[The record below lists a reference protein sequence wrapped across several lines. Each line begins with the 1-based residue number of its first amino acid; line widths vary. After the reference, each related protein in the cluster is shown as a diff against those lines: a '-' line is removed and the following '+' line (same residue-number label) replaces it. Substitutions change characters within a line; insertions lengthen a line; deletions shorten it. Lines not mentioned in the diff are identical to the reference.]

1 MSFHPTTTTSSAS
14 YDKEKPLSQKFEV
27 LDSRN
32 HPRSTRMRGLYPP
45 KITLKLFRIR
55 TFTFKL
61 PSFKSY
67 VTPFGTEIG
76 CFPILERLLFRSVV
90 ERPDSIVKVVRVV
103 VRDADLET
111 VGVPTNPL
119 VRWLSIM
126 AAIFIVARIK
136 VCGFYSRARTFSV
149 RKLAFLFLSAGPKLF
164 FWSLASAFASL
175 SNSQKY
181 ESHFA
186 KNLSFCT
193 TKQQRSTHTHTR
205 VAYK

>member
-1 MSFHPTTTTSSAS
+1 MSFHPTTTSAS
-14 YDKEKPLSQKFEV
+14 ASFDKEKPPLSQKFEV

-103 VRDADLET
+103 VRDADFET

-136 VCGFYSRARTFSV
+136 VCGFYSRARVPFQKIELCPFFIRRPKTF
-149 RKLAFLFLSAGPKLF
+149 FLVSR
-164 FWSLASAFASL
+164 
-175 SNSQKY
+175 NSQKY

-193 TKQQRSTHTHTR
+193 TKQQRNTHTHTR

>member
-45 KITLKLFRIR
+45 KITLKLYRIR

-136 VCGFYSRARTFSV
+136 V
-149 RKLAFLFLSAGPKLF
+149 
-164 FWSLASAFASL
+164 
-175 SNSQKY
+175 
-181 ESHFA
+181 
-186 KNLSFCT
+186 
-193 TKQQRSTHTHTR
+193 
-205 VAYK
+205 

>member
-14 YDKEKPLSQKFEV
+14 FDKEKPSLSQKFEV

-103 VRDADLET
+103 VRDADFET

-149 RKLAFLFLSAGPKLF
+149 RKLNCVLFLSAGPQNF
-164 FWSLASAFASL
+164 FFGL
-175 SNSQKY
+175 SPLLLPPLKSY
-181 ESHFA
+181 
-186 KNLSFCT
+186 
-193 TKQQRSTHTHTR
+193 
-205 VAYK
+205 

>member
-1 MSFHPTTTTSSAS
+1 MSFHPTTTSSSAS
-14 YDKEKPLSQKFEV
+14 FDKEKPPLSQKFEV

-45 KITLKLFRIR
+45 KITVKLFRIR

-103 VRDADLET
+103 VRDADFET

-136 VCGFYSRARTFSV
+136 V
-149 RKLAFLFLSAGPKLF
+149 
-164 FWSLASAFASL
+164 
-175 SNSQKY
+175 
-181 ESHFA
+181 
-186 KNLSFCT
+186 
-193 TKQQRSTHTHTR
+193 
-205 VAYK
+205 